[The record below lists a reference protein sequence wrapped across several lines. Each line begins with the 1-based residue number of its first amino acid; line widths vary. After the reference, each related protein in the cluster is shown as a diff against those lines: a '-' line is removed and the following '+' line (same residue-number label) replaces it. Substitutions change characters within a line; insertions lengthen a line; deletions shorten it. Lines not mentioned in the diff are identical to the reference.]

1 MADKDGSKW
10 EGVKSKLMKFHLM
23 IILVF
28 AIVIGIV
35 FPAPG
40 QALSKTIFT
49 KVCVFLI
56 FLISGL
62 KLDTSSVKDA
72 IHYWPVLASL

>member
-1 MADKDGSKW
+1 MAGKDGSKW
-10 EGVKSKLMKFHLM
+10 DGVKSKLMKFHLM

-40 QALSKTIFT
+40 E
-49 KVCVFLI
+49 
-56 FLISGL
+56 
-62 KLDTSSVKDA
+62 
-72 IHYWPVLASL
+72 

>member
-40 QALSKTIFT
+40 KQWLEGVRCRTGA
-49 KVCVFLI
+49 V
-56 FLISGL
+56 
-62 KLDTSSVKDA
+62 
-72 IHYWPVLASL
+72 